1 MADESELCDSAEQH
15 EIRER
20 HLDLQGHVIDV
31 TSERFDYDGG
41 QLTRQFVEHPG
52 AVGVLAI
59 DDLDRVALVH
69 QYRHPVRERLWEV
82 PAGLLDVPGELPL
95 DAAKRELAEEA
106 ELVAEHWL
114 HLIDMYTTPGGSNE
128 RLRMYR
134 ATGLSPAAHF
144 ERTAEE
150 QDMGLTWRA
159 FDEVLDAVLS
169 GRLHNPTLVVSILA
183 EAANRSRR
191 G

>member
-1 MADESELCDSAEQH
+1 MADESELRDRGEAH
-15 EIRER
+15 EVRER
-20 HLDLQGHVIDV
+20 HLDLHGQVIDV
-31 TSERFDYDGG
+31 ASERFDYDGG

-52 AVGVLAI
+52 AVGVLAL
-59 DDLDRVALVH
+59 DEHDRVALVH

-95 DAAKRELAEEA
+95 TAAKRELAEEA

-134 ATGLSPAAHF
+134 ATGLSPAEHF

-150 QDMGLTWRA
+150 QDMGLIWRP
-159 FDEVLDAVLS
+159 FDEVLDGVLA
-169 GRLHNPTLVVSILA
+169 GRLHNPTLVVSVLA